1 MSPTG
6 VVKFYS
12 EKRGYGFIE
21 WEGEDAF
28 FHISAIAEEAG
39 ALSAGDELVLR
50 GANTAVS
57 GRRSIPA
64 SCVPLPRRVHQP
76 DSVARLAGR
85 APRRP
90 DNRPYLRR
98 AALVH
103 LGAKDN
109 LYWRQATRAWPV

>member
-39 ALSAGDELVLR
+39 ALSAGDEIEFDVEDGDKGPL
-50 GANTAVS
+50 AVD
-57 GRRSIPA
+57 
-64 SCVPLPRRVHQP
+64 V
-76 DSVARLAGR
+76 
-85 APRRP
+85 
-90 DNRPYLRR
+90 RR
-98 AALVH
+98 A
-103 LGAKDN
+103 
-109 LYWRQATRAWPV
+109 